1 MCGSEQKRLFI
12 IGRYHFSEVDT
23 YSYWPQKTATSVQY
37 IIWFEWLNKK
47 VYYIRFGFIS
57 YIRLFV
63 KTLFK
68 CEYSIKLF
76 IHISLKYKYSYQTC
90 KHHPACVKRRRSVIS
105 WWLMV
110 DRLVPDILD
119 NQRLNIYPR
128 VKIGN
133 QSNNFDSNIKLK
145 PIATSR

>member
-1 MCGSEQKRLFI
+1 
-12 IGRYHFSEVDT
+12 
-23 YSYWPQKTATSVQY
+23 
-37 IIWFEWLNKK
+37 
-47 VYYIRFGFIS
+47 
-57 YIRLFV
+57 
-63 KTLFK
+63 
-68 CEYSIKLF
+68 
-76 IHISLKYKYSYQTC
+76 
-90 KHHPACVKRRRSVIS
+90 
-105 WWLMV
+105 MV